1 MNAFL
6 EEEICNTLHMFTDRD
21 ALLISISSGII
32 LLWPIYDDQDGLWDM
47 FESNKERLAYFGLL
61 KDTFQRTYVDYE
73 LYVKYTLGPIAIKNN
88 IYSQII
94 LSYANKDH
102 PVSYFE

>member
-6 EEEICNTLHMFTDRD
+6 ENEICNTIYMFTDRD
-21 ALLISISSGII
+21 ALIVSTSNGII

-47 FESNKERLAYFGLL
+47 FESNRERLTYFGLL
-61 KDTFQRTYVDYE
+61 KDSFDKTYTDHE
-73 LYVKYTLGPIAIKNN
+73 LYVKYTLGPFAIKNN

-94 LSYANKDH
+94 LSYARKDH
-102 PVSYFE
+102 SVSFAE

>member
-6 EEEICNTLHMFTDRD
+6 EDEICKTLHMFTDRD
-21 ALLISISSGII
+21 ALIINTSYGII

-47 FESNKERLAYFGLL
+47 FESNRERLGYFGLL
-61 KDTFQRTYVDYE
+61 KDSFDTTYADHE
-73 LYVKYTLGPIAIKNN
+73 LYVKYTLGPLAIKNN

-94 LSYANKDH
+94 LSYASKDH
-102 PVSYFE
+102 SVSYYE

>member
-6 EEEICNTLHMFTDRD
+6 EDEICNTLHMFTDRD

-32 LLWPIYDDQDGLWDM
+32 LLWPIYEDQDGLWDM
-47 FESNKERLAYFGLL
+47 FESNSERLGYFGLL
-61 KDTFQRTYVDYE
+61 KDTFQRTYIDHE
-73 LYVKYTLGPIAIKNN
+73 LYVKYTLGPLTIKNN